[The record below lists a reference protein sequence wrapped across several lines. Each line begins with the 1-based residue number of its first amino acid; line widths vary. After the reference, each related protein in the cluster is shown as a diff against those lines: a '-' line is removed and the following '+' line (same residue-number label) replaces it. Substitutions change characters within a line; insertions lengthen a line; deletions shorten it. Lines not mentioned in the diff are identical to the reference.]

1 MEKKVKL
8 LICYHKKAAL
18 FKDDILTPIHVG
30 RANAKKN
37 MDHNSENYKWLMN
50 NMIGDDTGD
59 NISELNGS
67 YNEMT
72 ALYWAWKNYDALGN
86 PDYIGLMHYR
96 RHFVLNEGVG
106 IVHNIQQFDE
116 ETYYDLINYSSDK
129 LLELLD
135 GCDFITHIGRVNN
148 VYNHFIENQR
158 KTDIDLA
165 NQIVL
170 EKYPEYQSVME
181 EYYAGDESNFCNMN
195 IFSRELFFEYCE
207 WIFDILGEFEKRVD
221 INEKRFF
228 ISERLTGLFVA
239 KLMKNKKLK
248 YRALPISFI
257 DEPMTVSIAMPLY
270 PENVLNVASFMT
282 SVVTNT
288 EHYHKFDFYIIK
300 NSQIDESCVQHF
312 YSIVENSDNC
322 TLKFLECDTD
332 IKAIPLILPHL
343 LKKVNKCI
351 YVDGNVIALHDL
363 GEFFRICSTDD
374 YYIVGLPKERYQP
387 EELNKVV
394 DDTLLVINCG
404 RLRKH
409 VSAKQALSIDESD
422 IKVDVLND
430 ICAGEIGYIPWYFF
444 TSERIEDKGI
454 RLFDHEKSRGQLQ
467 EEATWTQF
475 MIYDQTSPIEN
486 HQGIY
491 SVFWWNTIKKLPLYF
506 QNLQFNKAILENLY
520 ISQQRQIN
528 LKKMLNDG
536 SIQPNEE
543 IVSELYQKN
552 NIEVTYENTTSI
564 KEENNIKD
572 EDWRSYSF
580 FGKLQF
586 YYKHNGMKKTISY
599 AFYKM
604 FGKREDK

>member
-1 MEKKVKL
+1 MKKNVKL
-8 LICYHKKAAL
+8 LICYHKKAEL

-37 MDHNSENYKWLMN
+37 MDHNSENYKWLME

-59 NISELNGS
+59 NISALNGS

-86 PDYIGLMHYR
+86 PDYVGLMHYR

-106 IVHNIQQFDE
+106 IVHNIQKFDGD
-116 ETYYDLINYSSDK
+116 TYYDLINYSEEK

-135 GCDFITHIGRVNN
+135 GCDYITHIGRVKN

-170 EKYPEYQSVME
+170 EKYPEYKSIMD

-195 IFSRELFFEYCE
+195 IFSKKIFFEYCE

-239 KLMKNKKLK
+239 KLMKDSSLK
-248 YRALPISFI
+248 YRTLPISFI

-270 PENVLNVASFMT
+270 NENILNVANFMT
-282 SVVTNT
+282 SVVMNT
-288 EHYHKFDFYIIK
+288 DHYHKFNFYLIK
-300 NSQIDESCVQHF
+300 DSLLDEKCVQHF
-312 YSIVENSDNC
+312 YDIVDKCDNC
-322 TLKFLECDTD
+322 TLDVLECDTD
-332 IKAIPLILPHL
+332 IDTIPLLLPHL

-351 YVDGNVIALHDL
+351 YVHGNVIALHDI
-363 GEFFRICSTDD
+363 GEFFRICSADD
-374 YYIVGLPKERYQP
+374 YYVVGLPKGDYLP
-387 EELNKVV
+387 DELNKAI
-394 DDTLLVINCG
+394 DDTLMVINCG
-404 RLRKH
+404 RMRKH
-409 VSAKQALSIDESD
+409 VSSKQILKFDKSD
-422 IKVDVLND
+422 IQIDMLND
-430 ICAGEIGYIPWYFF
+430 VCAGEIGYIPWYFF
-444 TSERIEDKGI
+444 TSERIKDKGI
-454 RLFDHEKSRGQLQ
+454 QLFDYKKSRGQLQ

-475 MIYDQTSPIEN
+475 MIYDETSPIEN
-486 HQGIY
+486 HQGVY
-491 SVFWWNTIKKLPLYF
+491 SIFWWNTVKRLPLYF
-506 QNLQFNKAILENLY
+506 QNLQFNEAVLGNLY

-536 SIQPNEE
+536 NIQPNEE
-543 IVSELYQKN
+543 ILNELYQKKDYEVIN
-552 NIEVTYENTTSI
+552 ENAIPVIEG
-564 KEENNIKD
+564 
-572 EDWRSYSF
+572 EDWRSYGF
-580 FGKLQF
+580 FGKLKF

-604 FGKREDK
+604 FGKSEDK